1 MEEISFPV
9 KKVDIIISDWMNT
22 FLLYESMLDTV
33 LWARDKY
40 LSQGGKMFPNRASM
54 YVAALED
61 EGEKRRRA
69 SFWSNQYGVDMSVMT
84 NVVFKEPLIDYLN
97 ALNDQN

>member
-1 MEEISFPV
+1 
-9 KKVDIIISDWMNT
+9 
-22 FLLYESMLDTV
+22 
-33 LWARDKY
+33 
-40 LSQGGKMFPNRASM
+40 M